1 MKFPGLISGCTI
13 DWFQKWPTDAL
24 TAVSSHFLR
33 NFDIVG
39 SPETKQNTIEIMAF
53 VHDYVAEICQLYYE
67 RFRRQAHVTP
77 KSFLSFLD
85 GYKKIYTDKKN
96 GIAISAERM
105 ATGLIKLTEATA
117 STDILRKELSLK
129 VSLSEGSKNPHLS
142 FDIYMILGNNHHRRN
157 KRSRRCV
164 GGSTSCL

>member
-1 MKFPGLISGCTI
+1 
-13 DWFQKWPTDAL
+13 
-24 TAVSSHFLR
+24 
-33 NFDIVG
+33 
-39 SPETKQNTIEIMAF
+39 MAF